1 MKEEKKIENTGFAQT
16 AKLYALEGFKDR
28 LKRLKKEYKEAE
40 KEFNNLCD
48 ELERAANDNYKLDE
62 LTFHLTAHL
71 AELDILDRT
80 IKELSQ
86 TIKNITT
93 EFSN

>member
-1 MKEEKKIENTGFAQT
+1 MKEDKKIENAGFVHT
-16 AKLYALEGFKDR
+16 AKLYALEGFKNR
-28 LKRLKKEYKEAE
+28 LKRLKKEYKEAA
-40 KEFNNLCD
+40 KEFNKLCD
-48 ELERAANDNYKLDE
+48 ELERAAVDKDKLDE

-71 AELDILDRT
+71 AELDILDRK

-86 TIKNITT
+86 TIKDITV